1 MKKSLFLLALF
12 YSIVAHG
19 QGNLYVA
26 KMKENL
32 PALDSAKTFQ
42 ALQEL
47 TASFERIAEAEK
59 TQWLPYYYAALSTY
73 KMGWKVTGQ
82 EKDAMAEKSLQF
94 LKKAQNIENNAE
106 LYCMEYML
114 AILQMTVD
122 PERRY
127 LEYGEM
133 ADKAAAHAKE
143 MDASN
148 PRIYLMEAITV
159 LRRPKFLGGGKLNA
173 RPLFEKS
180 LSLFAIFKPLS
191 ELHPQWGKEQAAAGL
206 EECKKQ

>member
-1 MKKSLFLLALF
+1 MKKNLFFLALF
-12 YSIVAHG
+12 YSLATHG

-32 PALDSAKTFQ
+32 SALDTAKTFQ

-59 TQWLPYYYAALSTY
+59 TQWLPYYYAALSSY
-73 KMGWKVTGQ
+73 RMGRKMTGQ
-82 EKDAMAEKSLQF
+82 EKDAIAEKSLGF
-94 LKKAQNIENNAE
+94 LKKAQSIENNAE

-148 PRIYLMEAITV
+148 PRIYLMEAMTT
-159 LRRPKFLGGGKLNA
+159 LHKPEFLGGGKTNA

-180 LSLFAIFKPLS
+180 LSLFAAFKPLS
-191 ELHPQWGKEQAAAGL
+191 ALHPQWGKELAAASL
-206 EECKKQ
+206 EECKK